1 MRILRVNP
9 SNEQIYHIQTND
21 KRNEI
26 RSTYLSVGEVFE
38 ENEIAIVNAAQL
50 CRATIENCRV
60 RMMNVLINF
69 GRQLF
74 IIVAMAVEAGLEM

>member
-1 MRILRVNP
+1 MKFALLIFQLVKFL
-9 SNEQIYHIQTND
+9 
-21 KRNEI
+21 KRMK
-26 RSTYLSVGEVFE
+26 
-38 ENEIAIVNAAQL
+38 IAIVNAAQL

-60 RMMNVLINF
+60 RMVNVLINF